1 MDAIFNNRMK
11 AIAMCVARFDD
22 QTKET
27 FMDLYSKLDDKVSM
41 PSEEEEKSETS
52 ESSETEKEAE
62 GDYRP
67 F

>member
-1 MDAIFNNRMK
+1 
-11 AIAMCVARFDD
+11 MCVARFDD

-41 PSEEEEKSETS
+41 PSEEGEDS
-52 ESSETEKEAE
+52 ESTEKEE
-62 GDYRP
+62 ENEDFRP

>member
-1 MDAIFNNRMK
+1 
-11 AIAMCVARFDD
+11 MCVARFDD

-41 PSEEEEKSETS
+41 PSDEEENGD
-52 ESSETEKEAE
+52 SETEEE
-62 GDYRP
+62 NEDLRP